1 MVQREAGSET
11 TTCTTVHV
19 CCIHSCINLQR
30 GGVRCGVVA
39 RAQATGCTVY
49 IHMLHRLYW

>member
-11 TTCTTVHV
+11 TT
-19 CCIHSCINLQR
+19 R

-49 IHMLHRLYW
+49 IYTLHRLYW